1 MIPILIGFGALALA
15 VVVYATVIE
24 RQWYAVRRHR
34 VPCLPPGAR
43 GLRVVSISDLHLL
56 KRQRRKQRFLASLD
70 RFEPDL
76 VIGTG
81 DYLGD
86 AESVDATVRAMTA
99 IKPRTAALFVLG
111 SNDYWGPVPKNPL
124 RYFLP
129 RDPTKKPI
137 GPENPWPDM
146 VAALERA
153 GWQLINNRHLDVDG
167 VDVLGLD
174 DAHVGRADLSLAKPR
189 ADDGLRLVVAHSP
202 DVVKPLLGFDYDLIV
217 CGHTHGGQVRIPGVG
232 ALVTNCDLP
241 RSMARG
247 LHRMGDTW
255 VFVNAGLG
263 TNKFAP
269 YRFACRPEVAVL
281 DLEPRA

>member
-1 MIPILIGFGALALA
+1 MIPILIGLGALALA
-15 VVVYATVIE
+15 VVVYATLIE
-24 RQWYAVRRHR
+24 RNWYAVRKHT
-34 VPCLPPGAR
+34 VPCLPPGYEGIR
-43 GLRVVSISDLHLL
+43 IVSISDMHLL
-56 KRQRRKQRFLASLD
+56 KRQRRKRRFLASLD

-124 RYFLP
+124 KYFMP
-129 RDPTKKPI
+129 RDPTKKPT
-137 GPENPWPDM
+137 GVENPWPQM
-146 VAALERA
+146 VAGLEAA
-153 GWQLINNRHLDVDG
+153 GWVLINNRTLDLDG
-167 VDVLGLD
+167 IDVLGLD

-189 ADDGLRLVVAHSP
+189 TDERFRLVVAHSP
-202 DVVKPLLGFDYDLIV
+202 DVARPLSELGYDLIV

-232 ALVTNCDLP
+232 ALVTNCELP

-247 LHRMGDTW
+247 LHRMGDAW
-255 VFVNAGLG
+255 LFVNAGLG

-281 DLEPRA
+281 DLVARA